1 MIRTLLIIAGAALV
15 LAIASLGG
23 AAALGGADLRKNGW
37 SWTIWDDGQDHIR
50 WKRERGGPQDLG
62 PDTSRTMAWSGGDRL
77 DVELPVNVEYRQGAA
92 ANVIVTGPKALID
105 QIVVENGRVGWAN
118 GEQDGER
125 VTVTWSKDGFRAMTA
140 LDRVKVVVTAPNVSR
155 FNLDGSGD
163 LDIRDYDQ
171 ESLAIDIQGS
181 GDVFAEGRARALSL
195 DISGSGEADLA
206 NLQAADADVDVTG
219 SGEARVSATGVANV
233 SIAGSG
239 DIDLV
244 TRPTTLRQS
253 VTGSGDIN
261 VSGG

>member
-23 AAALGGADLRKNGW
+23 AFALGGSDLRKQNW
-37 SWTIWDDGQDHIR
+37 TWTIWDDGDDHVR
-50 WKRERGGPQDLG
+50 WKRERGEPQDLG
-62 PDTSRTMAWSGGDRL
+62 PDASRTLAWSGGDRL
-77 DVELPVNVEYRQGAA
+77 EVELPIDVEYRQGATA
-92 ANVIVTGPKALID
+92 GVVVTGPRTLID
-105 QIVVENGRVGWAN
+105 RIVVEDGRIGWADKA
-118 GEQDGER
+118 QDGER
-125 VTVTWSKDGFRAMTA
+125 VTVTWSRDGIRAMSA
-140 LDRVKVVVTAPNVSR
+140 LDRVRVVVTAPKVSR

-171 ESLAIDIQGS
+171 PSLAIDIQGS
-181 GDVFAEGRARALSL
+181 GDVTAQGRARALSL

-206 NLQAADADVDVTG
+206 SLQAVDADVDVTG
-219 SGEARVSATGVANV
+219 SGEARISATGVANL

-244 TRPTTLRQS
+244 TRPATLRQS